1 MEDPA
6 TAPAVPPADAIK
18 QEEAPAAAVPQSEQP
33 STQDSQPRETES
45 LVQNLD
51 ALQLKDQQKQSAT
64 QLPKAGQQHS
74 SVNRIKQDEDKD
86 LASAKQWM
94 MEKKGKEG
102 KSLYDHLVKVV
113 SKLVDEKPQNALGT
127 AITCHN
133 KWSR

>member
-6 TAPAVPPADAIK
+6 AAAPAVQPADAVK
-18 QEEAPAAAVPQSEQP
+18 QEEAPVVIVGQSEQP
-33 STQDSQPRETES
+33 SAQDSQPRETES

-51 ALQLKDQQKQSAT
+51 ALQLKDQQKQ
-64 QLPKAGQQHS
+64 QPS
-74 SVNRIKQDEDKD
+74 SLNRIRQDEDKD

-113 SKLVDEKPQNALGT
+113 SKLVDEKPQNALGISLDT
-127 AITCHN
+127 HLP
-133 KWSR
+133 SRLANTM